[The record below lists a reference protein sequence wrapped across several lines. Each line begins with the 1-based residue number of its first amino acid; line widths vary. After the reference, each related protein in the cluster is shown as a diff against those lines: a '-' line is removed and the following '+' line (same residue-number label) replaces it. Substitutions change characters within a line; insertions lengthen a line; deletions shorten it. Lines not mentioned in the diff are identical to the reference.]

1 MRKYG
6 KWLLVLGVLAA
17 NPVASSADGFL
28 GGRLRTPFSGAD
40 QKDQNQAQNQAQA
53 NRVIAA
59 LKEAEIKGSG
69 VSVEVQNGV
78 ATLDGKVFKAS
89 DRALAQRLASSVP
102 GIESVENNLRF
113 TPDARGQVQPAS
125 DTSFADSLD
134 RRVTQA
140 GHMKSAENGTGIR
153 QVSGETVSF
162 PAPGQPAPM
171 AQPSQTASATNA
183 APSAPNNQA
192 VAQQIADTLER
203 VGLVGYDIV
212 IRYNAGT
219 ATLIGDVATMQ
230 QRQVAGSAVSQIDGV
245 RNVNNQ
251 LRVNGPVTQ
260 TSFNQGPAPMAGPQQ
275 QYMPAQQQQQQYMP
289 NQQQYMPVGYGQPG
303 MQMDPSMMPSPTG
316 YAPTSF
322 NNPQLPSHA
331 WPAYAQYPNSAA
343 VTYPTQYSASAFPY
357 IGPFYPY
364 PQVPMGWREVSLEW
378 DDGYW
383 QLNFNKEKD
392 KWYWILHP
400 KNW

>member
-17 NPVASSADGFL
+17 SPVAASADGFL
-28 GGRLRTPFSGAD
+28 GGRIRTPFSGAA
-40 QKDQNQAQNQAQA
+40 QKEQNQAQA
-53 NRVIAA
+53 DQVIAA
-59 LKEAEIKGSG
+59 MKDAAIQGSG

-78 ATLDGKVFKAS
+78 AILEGKVNKAS
-89 DRALAQRLASSVP
+89 DRALAQRLAQSVP

-113 TPDARGQVQPAS
+113 MPEDRGQVQPAAGAMH
-125 DTSFADSLD
+125 ADVFNS
-134 RRVTQA
+134 RVTQA
-140 GHMKSAENGTGIR
+140 RLTESGKGGSGIR
-153 QVSGETVSF
+153 QVSGEAHSAET
-162 PAPGQPAPM
+162 PATRTAVTATPAQAPSSGQP
-171 AQPSQTASATNA
+171 TD
-183 APSAPNNQA
+183 NQA
-192 VAQQIADTLER
+192 VAQQIGDTLAG
-203 VGLVGYDIV
+203 VGLVGYDIE
-212 IRYNAGT
+212 IRFNAGT

-230 QRQVAGSAVSQIDGV
+230 QRQAAGSSVSQIPGV
-245 RNVNNQ
+245 KNVNNQ
-251 LRVNGPVTQ
+251 LRVGGPVSQ
-260 TSFNQGPAPMAGPQQ
+260 TAFNPQSAPMAGVPPQFAQQPQQ
-275 QYMPAQQQQQQYMP
+275 YAPQMMPA
-289 NQQQYMPVGYGQPG
+289 GYTQPG
-303 MQMDPSMMPSPTG
+303 MAMDPSMMPSPMG

-322 NNPQLPSHA
+322 NNPQLPGHA

-400 KNW
+400 KHW

>member
-17 NPVASSADGFL
+17 SPVAASADGFL
-28 GGRLRTPFSGAD
+28 GGRIRTPFSGAA
-40 QKDQNQAQNQAQA
+40 QKEQNQAQA
-53 NRVIAA
+53 DQVIAA
-59 LKEAEIKGSG
+59 MKEAAIQGSG

-78 ATLDGKVFKAS
+78 AILEGKVNKAS
-89 DRALAQRLASSVP
+89 DRALAQRLAQSVP
-102 GIESVENNLRF
+102 GISSVENNLRF
-113 TPDARGQVQPAS
+113 MPDASGQVQPAAGAMH
-125 DTSFADSLD
+125 ADLFDS
-134 RRVTQA
+134 RVTQA
-140 GHMKSAENGTGIR
+140 GLSESGKSGSRIR
-153 QVSGETVSF
+153 QVSNETQTAATPATAN
-162 PAPGQPAPM
+162 PAPAGTSGQAPD
-171 AQPSQTASATNA
+171 
-183 APSAPNNQA
+183 NQA
-192 VAQQIADTLER
+192 VAQQIGDTLAAQ
-203 VGLVGYDIV
+203 GLVGYDIE
-212 IRYNAGT
+212 IRFNAGT

-230 QRQVAGSAVSQIDGV
+230 QRQAAGSSVSQIPGV
-245 RNVNNQ
+245 KNVNNQ
-251 LRVNGPVTQ
+251 LRVGGPVSQ
-260 TSFNQGPAPMAGPQQ
+260 TAFNPQSAQMAGGPQQ
-275 QYMPAQQQQQQYMP
+275 FGQQPQQYAPQMMPA
-289 NQQQYMPVGYGQPG
+289 GYTQPG
-303 MQMDPSMMPSPTG
+303 MAMDPSMMPSPMG

-322 NNPQLPSHA
+322 NNPQLPGHA

-400 KNW
+400 KHW

>member
-17 NPVASSADGFL
+17 NPVAASADGFL
-28 GGRLRTPFSGAD
+28 GGRVRTPFTGGA
-40 QKDQNQAQNQAQA
+40 QKDQNQAQAD
-53 NRVIAA
+53 RVIAA
-59 LKEAEIKGSG
+59 LKHAEIKGSG

-102 GIESVENNLRF
+102 GVESVENNLRF

-125 DTSFADSLD
+125 GASFADSLD
-134 RRVTQA
+134 NRVTQA
-140 GHMKSAENGTGIR
+140 GLTKTGESGSGVR
-153 QVSGETVSF
+153 QVSGESNAVATDAN
-162 PAPGQPAPM
+162 PAKGTATAMNATAP
-171 AQPSQTASATNA
+171 
-183 APSAPNNQA
+183 APNNQA
-192 VAQQIADTLER
+192 VAQQIGDTLAK
-203 VGLVGYDIV
+203 VGLVGYEIEA
-212 IRYNAGT
+212 RYNAGT
-219 ATLIGDVATMQ
+219 ATLIGDVSTME
-230 QRQVAGSAVSQIDGV
+230 QRQAAGSAVSQIAGV

-251 LRVNGPVTQ
+251 LRIGGPVNQ
-260 TSFNQGPAPMAGPQQ
+260 TAFNPGQAQVAGPQPQYMPPQQ
-275 QYMPAQQQQQQYMP
+275 QYMPA
-289 NQQQYMPVGYGQPG
+289 GYPQPG
-303 MQMDPSMMPSPTG
+303 MAMDPSMMPSPTG

-322 NNPQLPSHA
+322 NNPQLPGHA

-400 KNW
+400 KSW

>member
-17 NPVASSADGFL
+17 SPVAASADGFL
-28 GGRLRTPFSGAD
+28 GGRIRTPFSGAA
-40 QKDQNQAQNQAQA
+40 QKEQNQAQA
-53 NRVIAA
+53 DQVIGAMKKAA
-59 LKEAEIKGSG
+59 IQGSG

-78 ATLDGKVFKAS
+78 AILDGKVNKAS
-89 DRALAQRLASSVP
+89 DRALAQRLAQSVP

-113 TPDARGQVQPAS
+113 MPEAQGEVQLAS
-125 DTSFADSLD
+125 GTKHADLFDS
-134 RRVTQA
+134 RVTQA
-140 GHMKSAENGTGIR
+140 GLTESGKGGSGIR
-153 QVSGETVSF
+153 QVSGETHSAETPATRSAATANPEQAVGSGQ
-162 PAPGQPAPM
+162 APG
-171 AQPSQTASATNA
+171 
-183 APSAPNNQA
+183 NQA
-192 VAQQIADTLER
+192 VAQQIADTLAG
-203 VGLVGYDIV
+203 VGLVGYEIE
-212 IRYNAGT
+212 IRFNAGT

-230 QRQVAGSAVSQIDGV
+230 QRQAAGSSVSQIPGV
-245 RNVNNQ
+245 KNVNNQ
-251 LRVNGPVTQ
+251 LRVGGPVSQ
-260 TSFNQGPAPMAGPQQ
+260 TAFNPQSAPTAGGQQQFAQQPQQ
-275 QYMPAQQQQQQYMP
+275 YAPQMMPA
-289 NQQQYMPVGYGQPG
+289 GYTQPG
-303 MQMDPSMMPSPTG
+303 MAMDPSMMPSPMG

-322 NNPQLPSHA
+322 NNPQLPGHA

>member
-17 NPVASSADGFL
+17 SPVAASADGFL
-28 GGRLRTPFSGAD
+28 GGRIRTPFSGAA
-40 QKDQNQAQNQAQA
+40 QKEQNQAQA
-53 NRVIAA
+53 DQVIAA
-59 LKEAEIKGSG
+59 MKQASIQGSG

-78 ATLDGKVFKAS
+78 AILDGKVKKAS
-89 DRALAQRLASSVP
+89 DRALAQRLAQSVP
-102 GIESVENNLRF
+102 GIESVENNLHF
-113 TPDARGQVQPAS
+113 MPDASGQVQPAAGAMH
-125 DTSFADSLD
+125 ADLFDS
-134 RRVTQA
+134 RVTQA
-140 GHMKSAENGTGIR
+140 GLKESGKGGTRIR
-153 QVSGETVSF
+153 QVSGETDAVET
-162 PAPGQPAPM
+162 PATRA
-171 AQPSQTASATNA
+171 AVTASPAQA
-183 APSAPNNQA
+183 AAAGRAPDNQA
-192 VAQQIADTLER
+192 VADQIGDTLAA
-203 VGLVGYDIV
+203 VGLVGYQIEA
-212 IRYNAGT
+212 RFSAGT

-230 QRQVAGSAVSQIDGV
+230 QRQAAGSSVSQIPGV
-245 RNVNNQ
+245 KNVNNQ
-251 LRVNGPVTQ
+251 LRVSGTVNQ
-260 TSFNQGPAPMAGPQQ
+260 TAFNAQSAPMAGG
-275 QYMPAQQQQQQYMP
+275 QQQQFGQQQPQQYAPQMMP
-289 NQQQYMPVGYGQPG
+289 AGYTQPG
-303 MQMDPSMMPSPTG
+303 MAMDPSMMPSPMG

-322 NNPQLPSHA
+322 NNPQLPGHA

-400 KNW
+400 KHW

>member
-17 NPVASSADGFL
+17 SPGTSSAENFL
-28 GGRLRTPFSGAD
+28 GGRLRTPFSGAA
-40 QKDQNQAQNQAQA
+40 QKEQNQAQA
-53 NRVIAA
+53 NQVIAA
-59 LKEAEIKGSG
+59 MKEAGVQGSG

-78 ATLDGKVFKAS
+78 AVLEGKVFKAS
-89 DRALAQRLASSVP
+89 DRALAQRLAQSVT

-113 TPDARGQVQPAS
+113 TPDVQGQVQPVSAAIDPNQPGS
-125 DTSFADSLD
+125 
-134 RRVTQA
+134 RVAQA
-140 GHMKSAENGTGIR
+140 GLSETGNQGSGIR
-153 QVSGETVSF
+153 QVSGETRTVAA
-162 PAPGQPAPM
+162 PATRTAVM
-171 AQPSQTASATNA
+171 AKSVKTASAA
-183 APSAPNNQA
+183 APDNQA
-192 VAQQIADTLER
+192 VAQQIADTLAS
-203 VGLVGYDIV
+203 VGLVGYDIE

-230 QRQVAGSAVSQIDGV
+230 QRQAAGSSVSQISGV
-245 RNVNNQ
+245 KNVNNQ
-251 LRVNGPVTQ
+251 LRVGGPVTQ
-260 TSFNQGPAPMAGPQQ
+260 TAFNSQPAAASGPPQFA
-275 QYMPAQQQQQQYMP
+275 AQQQPQYAPQMMP
-289 NQQQYMPVGYGQPG
+289 AGYTQPG
-303 MQMDPSMMPSPTG
+303 MATDPSMMPSPTG

-322 NNPQLPSHA
+322 NNPHLPGHA

-392 KWYWILHP
+392 KWYWIMHP

>member
-17 NPVASSADGFL
+17 SPVAASADGFL
-28 GGRLRTPFSGAD
+28 GGRIRTPFSGAA
-40 QKDQNQAQNQAQA
+40 QKEQNQAQA
-53 NRVIAA
+53 DQVIGAMKKAA
-59 LKEAEIKGSG
+59 IQGSG

-78 ATLDGKVFKAS
+78 AILDGKVNKAS
-89 DRALAQRLASSVP
+89 DRALAQRLAQSVP

-113 TPDARGQVQPAS
+113 IPEAQGEVQLAS
-125 DTSFADSLD
+125 GAKNADLFD
-134 RRVTQA
+134 PRVTQA
-140 GHMKSAENGTGIR
+140 GLTESGKGGSEIR
-153 QVSGETVSF
+153 QVSGETHSAETPATRSVATANPAQAAGSGQ
-162 PAPGQPAPM
+162 APG
-171 AQPSQTASATNA
+171 
-183 APSAPNNQA
+183 NQA
-192 VAQQIADTLER
+192 VAQQIADTLAG
-203 VGLVGYDIV
+203 VGLVGYEIE
-212 IRYNAGT
+212 IRFNAGT

-230 QRQVAGSAVSQIDGV
+230 QRQAAGSSVSQIPGV
-245 RNVNNQ
+245 KNVNNQ
-251 LRVNGPVTQ
+251 LRVGGPVSQ
-260 TSFNQGPAPMAGPQQ
+260 TAFNPQSAPTVGGQQQFAQQPQQ
-275 QYMPAQQQQQQYMP
+275 YAPQMMPA
-289 NQQQYMPVGYGQPG
+289 GYTQPG
-303 MQMDPSMMPSPTG
+303 MAMDPSMMPSPMG

-322 NNPQLPSHA
+322 NNPQLPGHA

>member
-17 NPVASSADGFL
+17 SPVAASADGFL
-28 GGRLRTPFSGAD
+28 GGRIRTPFSGAA
-40 QKDQNQAQNQAQA
+40 QKEQNQAQA
-53 NRVIAA
+53 DQVIAA
-59 LKEAEIKGSG
+59 MKQASIQGSG

-78 ATLDGKVFKAS
+78 AILDGKVNKAS
-89 DRALAQRLASSVP
+89 DRALAQRLAQSVP
-102 GIESVENNLRF
+102 GIKSVENNLHF
-113 TPDARGQVQPAS
+113 MPDASGEVQPSEGAMH
-125 DTSFADSLD
+125 ADLFDS
-134 RRVTQA
+134 RVTQA
-140 GHMKSAENGTGIR
+140 GLKESGKGGKQIR
-153 QVSGETVSF
+153 QVSGETHSVET
-162 PAPGQPAPM
+162 PATRSAV
-171 AQPSQTASATNA
+171 ATNPSQATASGQ
-183 APSAPNNQA
+183 APDNQA
-192 VAQQIADTLER
+192 VANQIGDTLAA
-203 VGLVGYDIV
+203 VGLVGYQIEA
-212 IRYNAGT
+212 RFNAGT

-230 QRQVAGSAVSQIDGV
+230 QRQAAGSSVSQIPGV
-245 RNVNNQ
+245 KNVNNQ
-251 LRVNGPVTQ
+251 LRVSGPVSQ
-260 TSFNQGPAPMAGPQQ
+260 PGFNAQSAPMAGGQQ
-275 QYMPAQQQQQQYMP
+275 QFEQQSQQYHPRMMPA
-289 NQQQYMPVGYGQPG
+289 GYTQPG
-303 MQMDPSMMPSPTG
+303 MAMDPSMMPSPMG

-322 NNPQLPSHA
+322 NNPQLPGHA

-400 KNW
+400 KHW

>member
-17 NPVASSADGFL
+17 SPGRASADGFP
-28 GGRLRTPFSGAD
+28 GGRLRTPFSGAA
-40 QKDQNQAQNQAQA
+40 QKEQNQAQA
-53 NRVIAA
+53 DQIIAA
-59 LKEAEIKGSG
+59 MKGAAIQGSG

-78 ATLDGKVFKAS
+78 AILEGKVFQAS
-89 DRALAQRLASSVP
+89 DRALAQRLSQSVP
-102 GIESVENNLRF
+102 GIKSVENNLRF

-125 DTSFADSLD
+125 DTSDQKLASS
-134 RRVTQA
+134 RVTQA
-140 GHMKSAENGTGIR
+140 GLNEFGVSGSGIR
-153 QVSGETVSF
+153 QVSGESQTTAA
-162 PAPGQPAPM
+162 PATRTAVN
-171 AQPSQTASATNA
+171 ADAVKTASAG
-183 APSAPNNQA
+183 SAPDNQA
-192 VAQQIADTLER
+192 VAQQIGDTLAG
-203 VGLVGYDIV
+203 VGLVGYDIE

-219 ATLIGDVATMQ
+219 ATLVGDVATMQ
-230 QRQVAGSAVSQIDGV
+230 QHQAAGAAVSKIPGV
-245 RNVNNQ
+245 NNVNNQ
-251 LRVNGPVTQ
+251 LRVGGPVRQ
-260 TSFNQGPAPMAGPQQ
+260 TAFNPQAAQMAGGQQQFGGPQQ
-275 QYMPAQQQQQQYMP
+275 YPPQMMPA
-289 NQQQYMPVGYGQPG
+289 GYTQPG
-303 MQMDPSMMPSPTG
+303 MPVDPSMMPSPMG

-322 NNPQLPSHA
+322 NNPQLPGHA

-392 KWYWILHP
+392 KWYWVLHP

>member
-17 NPVASSADGFL
+17 SPVAASADGFL
-28 GGRLRTPFSGAD
+28 GGRIRTPFSGAA
-40 QKDQNQAQNQAQA
+40 QKQQNQAQA
-53 NRVIAA
+53 DQVIAA
-59 LKEAEIKGSG
+59 MKGAAIQGSG

-78 ATLDGKVFKAS
+78 AILDGKVNKAS
-89 DRALAQRLASSVP
+89 DRALAQRLAQSVP

-113 TPDARGQVQPAS
+113 MPDARGEVQQ
-125 DTSFADSLD
+125 TSGAKHADLFES
-134 RRVTQA
+134 RVTQA
-140 GHMKSAENGTGIR
+140 GLTESEKGGSGIR
-153 QVSGETVSF
+153 QVSDETPSVAAPATQTAIKAMPVRAVSSS
-162 PAPGQPAPM
+162 PAPD
-171 AQPSQTASATNA
+171 
-183 APSAPNNQA
+183 NQA
-192 VAQQIADTLER
+192 VAQQIGDTLAS
-203 VGLVGYDIV
+203 VGLVGFDIE

-230 QRQVAGSAVSQIDGV
+230 QRQAAGSSVSQIPGV
-245 RNVNNQ
+245 KNVNNQ
-251 LRVNGPVTQ
+251 LRVGGPVTQ
-260 TSFNQGPAPMAGPQQ
+260 TAFNPQSAPMPGGQQQFAQQPPQQ
-275 QYMPAQQQQQQYMP
+275 YAPQQYAPQMMPA
-289 NQQQYMPVGYGQPG
+289 GYTQPG
-303 MQMDPSMMPSPTG
+303 MGMDPSMMPSPMG
-316 YAPTSF
+316 YAPTSY
-322 NNPQLPSHA
+322 NNPQLPGHA

-343 VTYPTQYSASAFPY
+343 VSYPTQYSASAFPY

-400 KNW
+400 KHW

>member
-17 NPVASSADGFL
+17 NPAASSADGFL
-28 GGRLRTPFSGAD
+28 GGRIRTPFNGAAD
-40 QKDQNQAQNQAQA
+40 KQQNQAQA
-53 NRVIAA
+53 DRVIEA
-59 LKEAEIKGSG
+59 LKNAEVKGSG
-69 VSVEVQNGV
+69 VSVEVEGGV

-102 GIESVENNLRF
+102 GIERVENNLRF
-113 TPDARGQVQPAS
+113 MPEASGQIQKAS
-125 DTSFADSLD
+125 DQAFADSLEK
-134 RRVTQA
+134 RVTQA
-140 GHMKSAENGTGIR
+140 SHAKAPSGGSGIR
-153 QVSGETVSF
+153 QVSEESF
-162 PAPGQPAPM
+162 SAAS
-171 AQPSQTASATNA
+171 PSQPTQVRPASMPSA
-183 APSAPNNQA
+183 APAVSNQA
-192 VAQQIADTLER
+192 VAQQIGDTLAS
-203 VGLVGYDIV
+203 VGLVGYDIE

-219 ATLIGDVATMQ
+219 ATLVGEVSTLE
-230 QRQVAGSAVSQIDGV
+230 QRQAAGSAVSQIPNV
-245 RNVNNQ
+245 RSVNNQ
-251 LRVNGPVTQ
+251 LRVGGPVVQ
-260 TSFNQGPAPMAGPQQ
+260 TAYNQGARPMGGPQPQYGPQQ
-275 QYMPAQQQQQQYMP
+275 YGPQPQYGGQAMPTS
-289 NQQQYMPVGYGQPG
+289 YGQPG
-303 MQMDPSMMPSPTG
+303 MGMDPSMMPSPMG

-322 NNPQLPSHA
+322 NNPQLPGHA

-343 VTYPTQYSASAFPY
+343 VTYPTQHSASAFPY